1 MLITLKDIHKIVG
14 GRVLFESLQFELN
27 EGQRIGLVGRNGC
40 GKSTLFRLIMKEE
53 PLDGGDLFIQ
63 KGLKI
68 GCLKQIPDQWEGTAR
83 SYLESAFEELFVM
96 KRQMDGL
103 EKEMSNPEKMEE
115 SLKAYGELQ
124 ERFTVSG
131 GYEIDSLINQV
142 AQGLNVSTLLNQTF
156 DQLSGG
162 EKTKLGL
169 AKLLLEK
176 PDVLLLDEP
185 TNHLDLRAIEWLEEY
200 LVNYDG
206 AICMISHDRYFLD
219 HTVDTIMDL
228 ESGEIDV
235 YKGNYS
241 SFEKQKEEKLLV
253 EFHQY
258 QEQQKKIKKMKE
270 SIRRLRQWANE
281 ANPPNPKL
289 FKKAKSMEKAL
300 ERMEKL
306 DRPVMDPKKMKLS
319 LDAESR
325 TGEDVIVADQLQKA
339 FSGRPILKG
348 VDLHVR
354 YQERLALVGAN
365 GSGKSTLIRLIMD
378 KEKPDGGEIKLAPS
392 IEIGYLPQNPLQ
404 GADPEQRMIDY
415 FREHI
420 TVTEGAA
427 RHILANF
434 MFYGYDV
441 FQKIRHLSGGE
452 QMRLKL
458 AVFMHQGVNVLV
470 LDEPTN
476 HLDIES
482 QEVLEEALNRFE
494 GTVLGIS
501 HDRYFL
507 NSCFTDTAYLVD
519 GRLHRYIGTYDETR
533 DHWLNLVDQP
543 VKKVKSTAPKV
554 PRSKTTTGVDESKSI
569 EAEIQWLEKE
579 QESIEMQME
588 QTSDLDELM
597 ELQSQKEEVERKV
610 ENLYEDWMN
619 EGSE

>member
-68 GCLKQIPDQWEGTAR
+68 GCLKQIPDQWDGTAR
-83 SYLESAFEELFVM
+83 SYLESAFEDLFVM

-115 SLKAYGELQ
+115 ALKAYGELQ

-206 AICMISHDRYFLD
+206 AICMIAHDRYFLD

-235 YKGNYS
+235 FKGNYS

-289 FKKAKSMEKAL
+289 FKKAKSMEKVL
-300 ERMEKL
+300 ERMEKF

-325 TGEDVIVADQLQKA
+325 TGEDVIVADQLQKT

-378 KEKPDGGEIKLAPS
+378 KEKPDDGEIKLAPS

-554 PRSKTTTGVDESKSI
+554 PRSKTTRDVDESKSI
-569 EAEIQWLEKE
+569 EGEIQRLEKE

-597 ELQSQKEEVERKV
+597 ELQSQKEEVERKI

-619 EGSE
+619 EGSD